1 MLKPRERSSVLE
13 PVVGR
18 HSRTEKTGHEEIL
31 KPSEKKKK
39 RELKHGKP
47 TKGQTSLASR
57 DALNDIFRVMHALIS
72 HLVESGSLLSTVAVS
87 Q

>member
-1 MLKPRERSSVLE
+1 ME

-31 KPSEKKKK
+31 KPSEKKK

-72 HLVESGSLLSTVAVS
+72 HLVESGSLLSTLAVS